1 MKKLTIAV
9 IDIVDKRRKT
19 QLFSRLVQANTASI
33 MPQVVAAWCAQEGH
47 DVRYA
52 CWVGYEALLG
62 ETPEKPDLVFICT
75 FTRSAHHA
83 YALSN
88 LYRRRGAVTIL
99 GGPHARA
106 YPEDAVHYFDYV
118 VGFADRDLVREL
130 LQGATA
136 QRPLG
141 LQVSASAQPSSLP
154 GVQERW
160 PYIEKVL
167 EKQPL
172 LKVVA
177 MLGSLGCPYSCS
189 FCVDS
194 VVPYRQFDFREMQED
209 LRFLMQ
215 KLPRPIVAWHDPNY
229 GVRYDQSLD
238 AIEEVVPPGRVRFIA
253 ESSLALLNESR
264 LQRLKRNGFAVL
276 MPGIESWFEFGRKA
290 KVGKATGMDK
300 VEQVAEQVNL
310 ALQYVPYVQ
319 ANFIFG
325 LDSDAVDES
334 FELTKRFVDLAPG
347 AHPTISLITSY
358 GGSAPQNLEYQRQG
372 RIVSLPFHFLSG
384 GPWTNV
390 RPKNYEWPE
399 IYRNLA
405 DLCGYA
411 FSARAIARRFAAGGG
426 LMPRVI
432 DVFRALSTEGR
443 GKIPELVKIQQQL
456 HDPGIA
462 AFMRAEH
469 AVPPAAMIAEMRR
482 DLGPLWHWLPEGACH
497 HDAYAFLKSQMA
509 SSSSTGQIGEL
520 LGACAAG
527 KSGAVQRTS

>member
-33 MPQVVAAWCAQEGH
+33 MPQVVAAWCAREGH

-52 CWVGYEALLG
+52 CHVGHEVLFG
-62 ETPEKPDLVFICT
+62 ETADRPDLVFICT

-88 LYRRRGAVTIL
+88 LYRRGGAVTIL

-118 VGFADRDLVREL
+118 VGLADQDLIRDLL
-130 LQGATA
+130 HGAA
-136 QRPLG
+136 PERPLG
-141 LQVSASAQPSSLP
+141 LHVSASAQPSSLP

-160 PYIEKVL
+160 PYIEKLL

-194 VVPYRQFDFREMQED
+194 AIAYRQFDFRQMQGD

-215 KLPRPIVAWHDPNY
+215 KLPRPIVGWHDPNF
-229 GVRYDQSLD
+229 GVRYDHCLD
-238 AIEEVVPPGRVRFIA
+238 AIEEAVPPGRVRFIA

-276 MPGIESWFEFGRKA
+276 MPGIESWFEFGGKA

-300 VEQVAEQVNL
+300 VQRVAEQVNL
-310 ALQYVPYVQ
+310 ALRYVPYVQ

-325 LDSDAVDES
+325 LDSDVGAEP
-334 FELTKRFVDLAPG
+334 FELTKRFIDLAPG
-347 AHPTISLITSY
+347 AHPTLSLITSY
-358 GGSAPQNLEYQRQG
+358 GGSAPQNVEYQQQG
-372 RIVSLPFHFLSG
+372 RIVNLPFHFLSG

-390 RPKNYEWPE
+390 RPRNYEWPE
-399 IYRNLA
+399 IYRYLS
-405 DLCGYA
+405 DLCAYA
-411 FSARAIARRFAAGGG
+411 FSARASTRRFVAGGG
-426 LMPRVI
+426 LMPRLI
-432 DVFRALSTEGR
+432 NVFRALSTEGR
-443 GKIPELVKIQQQL
+443 GKIPVLARIQHQL
-456 HDPGIA
+456 RDPHTA

-469 AVPPAAMIAEMRR
+469 SVPPAAMLAEIQR
-482 DLGPLWHWLPEGACH
+482 DLGPLWQWLPDGACH
-497 HDAYAFLKSQMA
+497 HDAYAFLKSRMVSSGLR
-509 SSSSTGQIGEL
+509 SSSD
-520 LGACAAG
+520 
-527 KSGAVQRTS
+527 